1 MRNLLLSLLVLVT
14 VISGFTPVDTNDELV
29 GVWVRRSDHL
39 RIRVEPQRSETLY
52 SFIVEEGT
60 EKFPCDVDALPI
72 YKNIT
77 KTGRNLWSCDFLVVT
92 MGSCSTEYESGVI
105 RLTKEGDIEITCPG
119 FEKKYYS
126 KLKPRLDS
134 PK

>member
-1 MRNLLLSLLVLVT
+1 MRNLVLSLLVLVT
-14 VISGFTPVDTNDELV
+14 VSSAFTPVETNDELV
-29 GVWVRRSDHL
+29 GVWVRKSDHL
-39 RIRVEPQRSETLY
+39 RIRVEPQQSETLY

-72 YKNIT
+72 YKNIR
-77 KTGRNLWSCDFLVVT
+77 KAGQNLWYCDFLVVT
-92 MGSCSTEYESGVI
+92 MGSCTTEYEAGVI

-119 FEKKYYS
+119 FDKKYYS

-134 PK
+134 PR